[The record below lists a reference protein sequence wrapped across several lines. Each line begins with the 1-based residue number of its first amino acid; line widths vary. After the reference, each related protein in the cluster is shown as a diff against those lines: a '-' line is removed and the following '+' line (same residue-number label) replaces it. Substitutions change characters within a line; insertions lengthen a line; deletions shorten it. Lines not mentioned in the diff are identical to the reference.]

1 MGLLVSDHSLRVSTA
16 RRPTRAMVKHNNLLP
31 NGHFKKF
38 WQLRVRTWFDQAG
51 QKKRRRLARKEK
63 AQAVFPRPA
72 AGALRP
78 VVRAPTNKYNRKLRA
93 GRGFTFAELAEAGG
107 ARHGQDWSAEE
118 RRIRHGC
125 TRPRRCPFGWCARQ
139 EGRSGGGEE
148 EASIVMR
155 LNRPVCVSG
164 LTRRCEVNNTKNK

>member
-63 AQAVFPRPA
+63 AQAVFTTHRAIKPEERATGKTGLPKNGAYVTA
-72 AGALRP
+72 ARARADARLVG
-78 VVRAPTNKYNRKLRA
+78 VRAKKA
-93 GRGFTFAELAEAGG
+93 A
-107 ARHGQDWSAEE
+107 AEE
-118 RRIRHGC
+118 EKEK
-125 TRPRRCPFGWCARQ
+125 Q
-139 EGRSGGGEE
+139 
-148 EASIVMR
+148 AS
-155 LNRPVCVSG
+155 
-164 LTRRCEVNNTKNK
+164 